1 MTPEDEAFNEIERQA
16 KQRKEAVLQ
25 ALHDENERLG
35 LYEDAYGER
44 PSREQLMAEV
54 TVLTELVRV
63 LSDRVAE
70 LEKGKEPVAW
80 MTINAYGEEDDIH
93 YENPE
98 GHLPEGWTYKPLYT
112 HPPNV
117 QSENEPLEYW
127 NAVEGWV
134 KLDEVREH
142 FDSVSCG
149 TIYKNGGEG
158 RVPLYTQQRTWVDL
172 TKEECFELCVKH
184 KDNSFSLLVAVQEK
198 LKEENA

>member
-1 MTPEDEAFNEIERQA
+1 MKT
-16 KQRKEAVLQ
+16 
-25 ALHDENERLG
+25 
-35 LYEDAYGER
+35 
-44 PSREQLMAEV
+44 EQ
-54 TVLTELVRV
+54 
-63 LSDRVAE
+63 
-70 LEKGKEPVAW
+70 EPVAW

-98 GHLPEGWTYKPLYT
+98 GHLLEGWTYKPLYT

-117 QSENEPLEYW
+117 QSENKPLEYW

-158 RVPLYTQQRTWVDL
+158 RVPLYTQQRPWVGL
-172 TKEECFELCVKH
+172 TDEEISMAFR
-184 KDNSFSLLVAVQEK
+184 AVFPVGGVVFTNGATEFAQTIERK
-198 LKEENA
+198 LKEKNTWLDQ

>member
-1 MTPEDEAFNEIERQA
+1 MTKDEALKLALEVLKRIDEVTPTAMAKLVMPEIE
-16 KQRKEAVLQ
+16 Q
-25 ALHDENERLG
+25 ALNQ
-35 LYEDAYGER
+35 
-44 PSREQLMAEV
+44 PEQ
-54 TVLTELVRV
+54 
-63 LSDRVAE
+63 
-70 LEKGKEPVAW
+70 EPVAW

-198 LKEENA
+198 LMEKNNG